1 LKFNTMRTR
10 VALAVGAA
18 GALSALAVAVIPGTL
33 GSFNATT
40 SNPNNTV
47 AAGTLQMTNTKN
59 GTAVVTLA
67 NIRPGDSQAGTL
79 TITNSGSLS
88 ADMYLSEANVTSS
101 VAGFSG
107 DLQLKVEDTTLNTT
121 VYNGALNGLA
131 STVSGSAAGL
141 HLAPSSGTMWA
152 AGEHHAY
159 QFTVTFPNNTSA
171 TGADNAY
178 QGANAS
184 AEFDWQGVS

>member
-1 LKFNTMRTR
+1 MKFSSMKAR

-18 GALSALAVAVIPGTL
+18 GAVSALAAVVIPGTL

-40 SNPNNTV
+40 NNSGNSV
-47 AAGTLQMTNTKN
+47 AAGTLQMANTKS
-59 GTAVVTLA
+59 GAAIVSLS

-88 ADMYLSEANVTSS
+88 ADMYLSESNVTSS

-107 DLQLKVEDTTLNTT
+107 DLQLKVDDTTLGTT
-121 VYNGALNGLA
+121 VYNGALNGMA
-131 STVSGSAAGL
+131 STVSGSAAGI
-141 HLAPSSGTMWA
+141 HLAPSSGTQWA
-152 AGEHHAY
+152 SGEHHDY
-159 QFTVTFPNNTSA
+159 KFTVTFPNNTTT

-184 AEFDWQGVS
+184 AQFDWQGVS